1 MSTPLKQEI
10 IDEIVRLKIIGLAD
24 KVIAQRCN
32 VNVAS
37 VYLYC
42 KKAGLTKKRATK

>member
-1 MSTPLKQEI
+1 MPSPLKQEVI
-10 IDEIVRLKIIGLAD
+10 NEIVRLKIIGLAD

-37 VYLYC
+37 VYLHS